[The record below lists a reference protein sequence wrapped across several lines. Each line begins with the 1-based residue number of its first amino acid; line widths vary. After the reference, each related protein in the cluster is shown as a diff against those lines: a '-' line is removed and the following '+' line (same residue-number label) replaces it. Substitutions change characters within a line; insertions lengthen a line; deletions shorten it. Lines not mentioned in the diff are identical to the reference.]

1 MSILGEHWG
10 YFKFFSLINNAAMIA
25 QVILPKHNLRGK
37 KKTKHNLEFISPIFK
52 NSPPFSC
59 MQKSILNIVV
69 IKNPSETLMTAISL
83 LSENSSWTTEL
94 HIKFRDSWKP
104 HHGPNNAIKTSP
116 GCVMCPWL
124 WTGHSELSALL
135 PAPLPSPL
143 LPGFR
148 AMGTLLNLTKPQFS
162 HL

>member
-1 MSILGEHWG
+1 M
-10 YFKFFSLINNAAMIA
+10 NNAAMIA
-25 QVILPKHNLRGK
+25 QVILPKHNLGGK
-37 KKTKHNLEFISPIFK
+37 KKHNLEFISPIFK

-69 IKNPSETLMTAISL
+69 IKNPSETLMTAVSL

-104 HHGPNNAIKTSP
+104 HHGPNNAIKTYP

-124 WTGHSELSALL
+124 WTGHSELSV
-135 PAPLPSPL
+135 L
-143 LPGFR
+143 LPGLRCHFHCFQVSGLWGHCLISPSLSFPTSK
-148 AMGTLLNLTKPQFS
+148 MGLIIVAS
-162 HL
+162 S

>member
-1 MSILGEHWG
+1 MVNIEDISNFFLLSIMLQW
-10 YFKFFSLINNAAMIA
+10 
-25 QVILPKHNLRGK
+25 LPKWSFQSISWGK
-37 KKTKHNLEFISPIFK
+37 KKKAKHNLEFISPIFK

-116 GCVMCPWL
+116 GSVMCPWL
-124 WTGHSELSALL
+124 WTGHWTVSSA
-135 PAPLPSPL
+135 ASSAAISTASRFQ
-143 LPGFR
+143 GYGDI
-148 AMGTLLNLTKPQFS
+148 A
-162 HL
+162 